1 MKPPHYNGT
10 FDDSWFGKQRKR
22 LAQMVECAAP
32 TPWRIDKDNAEGIEI
47 VADNGDLVFTES
59 WGDLP
64 SERGVGFAE
73 QIISQSRAN
82 AYLIVDA
89 VNYTALVR
97 TRSLPNAKQSAAAH
111 KLQEVTIEI
120 EPIEGSDK
128 YDVHFNSHQLGRET
142 FAYRTKKQIA
152 VLVAGRLVNAFQDIR
167 LGAAQNERE
176 NDEPKRMS

>member
-32 TPWRIDKDNAEGIEI
+32 TPWRIGKDNAEGIEI

-111 KLQEVTIEI
+111 KLKEVTIEI

-152 VLVAGRLVNAFQDIR
+152 VLVAGRLANAFQDIR

>member
-73 QIISQSRAN
+73 QIIIQSRAN

-111 KLQEVTIEI
+111 KLLAV
-120 EPIEGSDK
+120 K
-128 YDVHFNSHQLGRET
+128 HSHTAPRNKSL
-142 FAYRTKKQIA
+142 Y
-152 VLVAGRLVNAFQDIR
+152 
-167 LGAAQNERE
+167 
-176 NDEPKRMS
+176 